1 MMLPAM
7 EKRIQEVLHVDEFL
21 STGYT
26 SNETGAIGFR
36 CPFLPTSH
44 FHVHENMTHVSIRPL
59 QFEIHEQ
66 QDYKDKGP
74 LLREQH
80 QLHHDQASS
89 GEKMRTHNGFGEMI
103 RTGKIVATNLNRT
116 LMPMIRYE
124 IGDMGRFVVNESSVD
139 NCVGDD
145 TISTDNRNG
154 LKAGGQCRC
163 GRRLQVLQLL
173 GRCDNRIRLGAEDLY
188 LDEVPKCL
196 DSVKGV
202 SLTYSLHVTKSARHI
217 DHISLHVEA
226 MSRAIA
232 ENVEECHRIKRE
244 VLISLGEKTQLVWAV
259 SRQTDD
265 DALFVHMMTKKIK
278 LSEAFVEMPDVIV
291 HAPNAIPRNSRTG
304 KIQLLVDAR

>member
-1 MMLPAM
+1 
-7 EKRIQEVLHVDEFL
+7 
-21 STGYT
+21 
-26 SNETGAIGFR
+26 
-36 CPFLPTSH
+36 
-44 FHVHENMTHVSIRPL
+44 MTHVSIRPL

-66 QDYKDKGP
+66 LDYKDKGP
-74 LLREQH
+74 LLRDH
-80 QLHHDQASS
+80 QLHYDQASPA
-89 GEKMRTHNGFGEMI
+89 EKMRTHNGFGEMI

-145 TISTDNRNG
+145 TISTDNRNC

-202 SLTYSLHVTKSARHI
+202 SLTYSLHVTKSARQI

-232 ENVEECHRIKRE
+232 ENEEECHRIKRE

-265 DALFVHMMTKKIK
+265 DAL
-278 LSEAFVEMPDVIV
+278 V